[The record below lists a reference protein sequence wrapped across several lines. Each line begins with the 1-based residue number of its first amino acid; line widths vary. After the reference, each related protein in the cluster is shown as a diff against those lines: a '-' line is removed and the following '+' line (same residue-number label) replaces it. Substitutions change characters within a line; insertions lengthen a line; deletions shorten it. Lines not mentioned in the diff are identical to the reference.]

1 MTVIS
6 VRKIDRPFVWFT
18 LCLRRGI
25 QQCHIPIM
33 HKLLLSSIYYNFKHY
48 GHFHLSKP
56 LIRELLLAARLVS
69 NIDLVVLRANN
80 NNHNTDP
87 LVGAIGEAARYQLS
101 PKCAKVNDLRMNIP
115 TLVDK
120 IAGVSDSLNDFAV
133 RLAVLDLESI
143 LLGSYDAELA
153 SDNNSV
159 VGRGSTVLQSVRSNF
174 CTSNGTKTYKGT
186 LSIRGNVEV
195 VGV

>member
-1 MTVIS
+1 
-6 VRKIDRPFVWFT
+6 
-18 LCLRRGI
+18 
-25 QQCHIPIM
+25 M

-48 GHFHLSKP
+48 VRFNLSKP
-56 LIRELLLAARLVS
+56 LIRQLLLAARLVA

-80 NNHNTDP
+80 NNHNTNP
-87 LVGAIGEAARYQLS
+87 FVGTVGETARYQQS
-101 PKCAKVNDLRMNIP
+101 PKCSKVNDLRMDIP

-133 RLAVLDLESI
+133 RLAILDLESV

-159 VGRGSTVLQSVRSNF
+159 VGRGSTVLQSVRN
-174 CTSNGTKTYKGT
+174 
-186 LSIRGNVEV
+186 NVQYQIAQRLTRAPSV
-195 VGV
+195 LGAMSR